1 MPIKYKTNLKK
12 VKINDL
18 KRKIFEL
25 LSECDMS
32 GNDGNGRFYVYHGVR
47 VTKYA
52 DEYSVKTYEELTPGK
67 ERLIE
72 VNNLFILKLL
82 MDSIP
87 NEIEVITS

>member
-18 KRKIFEL
+18 KKKMFDL

-32 GNDGNGRFYVYHGVR
+32 GGDGTSKFYVYHGVR

-52 DEYSVKTYEELTPGK
+52 DEYSVKTYEELTIGK

-72 VNNLFILKLL
+72 INNLYILKLL
-82 MDSIP
+82 VDSIP
-87 NEIEVITS
+87 NEIEVTTS